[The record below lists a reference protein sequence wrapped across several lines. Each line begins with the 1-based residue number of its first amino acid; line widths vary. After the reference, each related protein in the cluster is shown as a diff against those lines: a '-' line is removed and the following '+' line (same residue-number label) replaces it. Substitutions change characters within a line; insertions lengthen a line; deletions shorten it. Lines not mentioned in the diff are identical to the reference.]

1 MQYVQKQSFI
11 DNTIAGPDTVD
22 KKIYRTRFF
31 YNSTVS
37 PCVIDA
43 LLAKKPVH
51 HNNVSH
57 IVRSRTVLPS
67 VRSGDSKVLKTR
79 DMSIVSNKECVT
91 LKQDMETCESKSH
104 PVCAVDRGGQVGCSA
119 SKNSANAV
127 AVPHTTIESH
137 NNGLALLYDTQLA
150 GIEDKFVN
158 TILSGIKTKQ
168 SPNSLFNESDI
179 YKEWEK
185 QSDFQFGFVPHSAQ
199 VMPAEDYVCSPEGR
213 SVFNIQARIP
223 VSSQLNVIVWKN
235 ALNNYWDQQLLQ
247 LIEFGF
253 PLDFNRNCVLNH
265 EEGNHSS
272 ATEFPSDVDAYLQ
285 EECSFNAILGPF
297 ESNPRG
303 SHFPF
308 YDETQA
314 QLRTQACYH

>member
-1 MQYVQKQSFI
+1 MQCVQKQSFI

-43 LLAKKPVH
+43 LLAKKPPVH

-57 IVRSRTVLPS
+57 IARSRTVLPS

-79 DMSIVSNKECVT
+79 DTSIVSNKECVT

-119 SKNSANAV
+119 SKSSANAV

-158 TILSGIKTKQ
+158 TILIGIKRNQ

-185 QSDFQFGFVPHSAQ
+185 QSDFQFRFIPCSAQ
-199 VMPAEDYVCSPEGR
+199 VMPAKDYVCSPEGR
-213 SVFNIQARIP
+213 SVFNIHALVRATGVPNYMQAKIP
-223 VSSQLNVIVWKN
+223 VSSQLNVNVWKN
-235 ALNNYWDQQLLQ
+235 ALNNYWDQQLL
-247 LIEFGF
+247 
-253 PLDFNRNCVLNH
+253 H
-265 EEGNHSS
+265 
-272 ATEFPSDVDAYLQ
+272 
-285 EECSFNAILGPF
+285 
-297 ESNPRG
+297 
-303 SHFPF
+303 
-308 YDETQA
+308 
-314 QLRTQACYH
+314 

>member
-1 MQYVQKQSFI
+1 MQCVQKQSFI
-11 DNTIAGPDTVD
+11 DKTIAGPDTVD
-22 KKIYRTRFF
+22 KKIHRTKFF

-37 PCVIDA
+37 PRVVDA
-43 LLAKKPVH
+43 LLTKNPPVH
-51 HNNVSH
+51 YNNVSH

-67 VRSGDSKVLKTR
+67 VRSGDSKVLQTR
-79 DMSIVSNKECVT
+79 DTSIVSKKECVT

-104 PVCAVDRGGQVGCSA
+104 PVGAVDRGGQVGCSA
-119 SKNSANAV
+119 SKSSANAV

-168 SPNSLFNESDI
+168 SPNS
-179 YKEWEK
+179 
-185 QSDFQFGFVPHSAQ
+185 DFQFGFIPHSAQ

-213 SVFNIQARIP
+213 SVFNTHALVRTTGVPNYMQAKIP
-223 VSSQLNVIVWKN
+223 VSSQLNVNVWKN

-253 PLDFNRNCVLNH
+253 PWISIEIV
-265 EEGNHSS
+265 S
-272 ATEFPSDVDAYLQ
+272 
-285 EECSFNAILGPF
+285 
-297 ESNPRG
+297 
-303 SHFPF
+303 
-308 YDETQA
+308 
-314 QLRTQACYH
+314 